1 MCIIMGVCSIQHFHQ
16 QLEQRHKSTIIS
28 CADDRHMGGIANKK
42 KRRQN
47 QSSKKS

>member
-1 MCIIMGVCSIQHFHQ
+1 MCIIMGICSTQHFHQ

-28 CADDRHMGGIANKK
+28 FPDDRHMGGIANKK
-42 KRRQN
+42 KGREN